1 MSGVMWKIVLFAAF
15 TAFIAALIAWYTRET
30 FDPESLR
37 GKKVVICGASTGIG
51 EELAYQYAKLGAQVL
66 LVARREEELQK
77 VVSKCGKLGAESANY
92 IVADLSS
99 LEGARHLAAETKRL
113 FDATDVLVLNHAV
126 FPREVWN
133 KDVDLNKVPFHFAVN
148 SISYIN
154 IATLLLPGL
163 QKTNGSIVV
172 MSSFA
177 GVVSPP
183 KFAVYSGSKH
193 ALHGFF
199 GALRQDLVLQGNKGA
214 SMTLCILGAISTKN
228 AHERAKGHK
237 IQNGTLMFEN
247 VDDCAVAIIRGAA
260 LRKREIYFPWF
271 LRIIEIAH
279 FLFPNFIESV
289 IQVLMNEKPVT
300 NLWAW

>member
-99 LEGARHLAAETKRL
+99 LEGARHLAAETNRL
-113 FDATDVLVLNHAV
+113 FDGLDVLILNHV
-126 FPREVWN
+126 MPHYGFWN
-133 KDVDLNKVPFHFAVN
+133 ENSDLSKLPQYFAVN
-148 SISYIN
+148 TISYIS
-154 IATLLLPGL
+154 IATLLLPSL
-163 QKTNGSIVV
+163 KKANGTIAVV
-172 MSSFA
+172 SSMA
-177 GVVSPP
+177 GVVPVP
-183 KFAVYSGSKH
+183 RAAPYCGNKH

-199 GALRQDLVLQGNKGA
+199 KSLKQDLVLQGHKEI
-214 SMTLCILGAISTKN
+214 SITICVLGAISTKN
-228 AHERAKGHK
+228 ARKMLSGYPAGKG
-237 IQNGTLMFEN
+237 IEPSP
-247 VDDCAVAIIRGAA
+247 VDECAISMIKGID
-260 LRKREIYFPWF
+260 LKKQQIYFPRM
-271 LRIIEIAH
+271 LSIVETVH
-279 FLFPNFIESV
+279 FFFPDFVESM
-289 IQVLMNEKPVT
+289 IQVASNEKPMKD
-300 NLWAW
+300 LWDW